1 MLEAQALHSGGSLKK
16 NMRPRASDAMNLTL
30 VLLIFFFLAAVLGA
44 AVFYYLTLQNL
55 AAVKREVDKLRG
67 QADDARASALLRNER
82 ARCYQQL
89 MALEADITTGQRDRL
104 SNEET
109 AMVELNREEIQNC
122 VNALK
127 KSGNWMGLPFDLDWQ
142 DMWNNLPQLRNLYR
156 ATVMQQDYEPD
167 AARSANT
174 AGTSIANA
182 PASVSPI
189 AAAPLHPASASA
201 SQEPPQDNSKVMAAA
216 MKNMMRS

>member
-1 MLEAQALHSGGSLKK
+1 
-16 NMRPRASDAMNLTL
+16 MNLTL
-30 VLLIFFFLAAVLGA
+30 VLLIFFFLAAVMGA

-55 AAVKREVDKLRG
+55 AAVKREVNKLRD
-67 QADDARASALLRNER
+67 QADDARTSALLRNER

-89 MALEADITTGQRDRL
+89 LALEADIQAKQRDSL

-127 KSGNWMGLPFDLDWQ
+127 NSGNWMGLPFDLDWQ
-142 DMWNNLPQLRNLYR
+142 DMWGNLPQLRNLYR
-156 ATVMQQDYEPD
+156 TSVMQADLTPGQLTTPAGLGPGTPGEPSK
-167 AARSANT
+167 AA
-174 AGTSIANA
+174 
-182 PASVSPI
+182 P
-189 AAAPLHPASASA
+189 AAAPARPAGTALGPEQPPAAS
-201 SQEPPQDNSKVMAAA
+201 PDNAQVMASA

>member
-1 MLEAQALHSGGSLKK
+1 
-16 NMRPRASDAMNLTL
+16 MNLTL

-55 AAVKREVDKLRG
+55 AAVKREVDKLRD

-89 MALEADITTGQRDRL
+89 KALEADILARQRDSL

-142 DMWNNLPQLRNLYR
+142 EMWDKLPQLRSLYR
-156 ATVMQQDYEPD
+156 SNVMQQEFQTSSP
-167 AARSANT
+167 AAANT
-174 AGTSIANA
+174 VLASEPVA
-182 PASVSPI
+182 PTQVKPK
-189 AAAPLHPASASA
+189 PAVPDRPAVPVP
-201 SQEPPQDNSKVMAAA
+201 SQEEALAMPADNSKVMAAA

>member
-1 MLEAQALHSGGSLKK
+1 
-16 NMRPRASDAMNLTL
+16 MNLTL
-30 VLLIFFFLAAVLGA
+30 VLLIFFFLAAALGA

-55 AAVKREVDKLRG
+55 AAVKREVDKLRD

-89 MALEADITTGQRDRL
+89 KALEADILARQRDSL

-142 DMWNNLPQLRNLYR
+142 EMWDRLPQLRALYR
-156 ATVMQQDYEPD
+156 STVIQQEFVPGSSTAASTALASEAVTPTQVAPKPTVADRPAEP
-167 AARSANT
+167 AS
-174 AGTSIANA
+174 SQQEA
-182 PASVSPI
+182 PAG
-189 AAAPLHPASASA
+189 
-201 SQEPPQDNSKVMAAA
+201 SQENSQVMVAA
-216 MKNMMRS
+216 MKNIMRS

>member
-1 MLEAQALHSGGSLKK
+1 
-16 NMRPRASDAMNLTL
+16 MNLTL

-55 AAVKREVDKLRG
+55 AAVKREVNKLRD

-89 MALEADITTGQRDRL
+89 LALETDIQARQRDSL

-127 KSGNWMGLPFDLDWQ
+127 KSGNWMGLPFDLEWQ
-142 DMWNNLPQLRNLYR
+142 DMWDKLPQLKNLYR
-156 ATVMQQDYEPD
+156 ASVMQQDFEPG
-167 AARSANT
+167 ATTPANSAV
-174 AGTSIANA
+174 NA
-182 PASVSPI
+182 PAHVASNTAPATVAPPQP
-189 AAAPLHPASASA
+189 AAATS
-201 SQEPPQDNSKVMAAA
+201 SQEQAQAAPQDNSKVMAAA

>member
-1 MLEAQALHSGGSLKK
+1 
-16 NMRPRASDAMNLTL
+16 MNLTL

-55 AAVKREVDKLRG
+55 AAVKREVNKLRD

-89 MALEADITTGQRDRL
+89 LALEADIQARQRDSL
-104 SNEET
+104 NNEET

-127 KSGNWMGLPFDLDWQ
+127 KSGNWMGLPFDLEWQ
-142 DMWNNLPQLRNLYR
+142 DMWDKLPQLKNLYR
-156 ATVMQQDYEPD
+156 ASVMRQDFEPG
-167 AARSANT
+167 AATSANVAVHPPVNSLGT
-174 AGTSIANA
+174 AA
-182 PASVSPI
+182 PAAVAPPRP
-189 AAAPLHPASASA
+189 AAATS
-201 SQEPPQDNSKVMAAA
+201 SQEQTQAAAQDSSKVMAAA

>member
-1 MLEAQALHSGGSLKK
+1 
-16 NMRPRASDAMNLTL
+16 MNLTL

-55 AAVKREVDKLRG
+55 AAVKREVNKLRD
-67 QADDARASALLRNER
+67 QAEDARSSALLRNER

-89 MALEADITTGQRDRL
+89 LALEADIQTRQRDSL

-127 KSGNWMGLPFDLDWQ
+127 QSGNWMGLPFDLEWQ
-142 DMWNNLPQLRNLYR
+142 DMWDKLPQLKNLYR
-156 ATVMQQDYEPD
+156 ASVMQQDLEPG
-167 AARSANT
+167 ATTSASS
-174 AGTSIANA
+174 AVNA
-182 PASVSPI
+182 PANVASN
-189 AAAPLHPASASA
+189 AAPATVAPPRPAATTS
-201 SQEPPQDNSKVMAAA
+201 SQEQAQAAPQDNSKVMAAA

>member
-1 MLEAQALHSGGSLKK
+1 
-16 NMRPRASDAMNLTL
+16 MNLTL
-30 VLLIFFFLAAVLGA
+30 VLLIFFFLVAVLGA

-55 AAVKREVDKLRG
+55 AAVKREVNKLRD

-89 MALEADITTGQRDRL
+89 KALEADIQSRQRDSL

-142 DMWNNLPQLRNLYR
+142 DMWGNLPQLKNLYR
-156 ATVMQQDYEPD
+156 ATVMQQDFEPGLANATNAGGPKVD
-167 AARSANT
+167 NATASMPPVSEAPSRPAA
-174 AGTSIANA
+174 A
-182 PASVSPI
+182 PASEEQPS
-189 AAAPLHPASASA
+189 
-201 SQEPPQDNSKVMAAA
+201 DNSKVMAAA
-216 MKNMMRS
+216 MKNIMRS

>member
-1 MLEAQALHSGGSLKK
+1 
-16 NMRPRASDAMNLTL
+16 MNLTL

-55 AAVKREVDKLRG
+55 AAVKREVNKLRD

-89 MALEADITTGQRDRL
+89 LALEADIQTRQRDSL

-109 AMVELNREEIQNC
+109 AMVELTREEIQNC

-127 KSGNWMGLPFDLDWQ
+127 KSGNWMGLPFDLEWQ
-142 DMWNNLPQLRNLYR
+142 DMWDKLPQLKNLYR
-156 ATVMQQDYEPD
+156 ASVMQQDLEPG
-167 AARSANT
+167 ATTSASS
-174 AGTSIANA
+174 AVNA
-182 PASVSPI
+182 PANVASN
-189 AAAPLHPASASA
+189 AAPAAVAPPRPTATTS
-201 SQEPPQDNSKVMAAA
+201 SQEQAPPPAQDNSKVMAAA

>member
-1 MLEAQALHSGGSLKK
+1 
-16 NMRPRASDAMNLTL
+16 MNLTL

-55 AAVKREVDKLRG
+55 AAVRREVDKLRN

-89 MALEADITTGQRDRL
+89 KGLEADIQARQRDSL

-142 DMWNNLPQLRNLYR
+142 EMWDKLPQLRALYR
-156 ATVMQQDYEPD
+156 STVTQQEFVPGSST
-167 AARSANT
+167 AANT
-174 AGTSIANA
+174 AVASDAVAPTQIAPKPIVPDRPPA
-182 PASVSPI
+182 PV
-189 AAAPLHPASASA
+189 APH
-201 SQEPPQDNSKVMAAA
+201 QEALAEPQDNSQVMAAA
-216 MKNMMRS
+216 MKNMMRSK

>member
-1 MLEAQALHSGGSLKK
+1 
-16 NMRPRASDAMNLTL
+16 MNLTL

-55 AAVKREVDKLRG
+55 AAVRREVDKLRN

-89 MALEADITTGQRDRL
+89 KGLEADIQARQRDSL

-142 DMWNNLPQLRNLYR
+142 EMWDKLPQLRALYR
-156 ATVMQQDYEPD
+156 STVTQQEFVPGSST
-167 AARSANT
+167 AANT
-174 AGTSIANA
+174 AVASDAVAPTQIAPKPIVPDRPPA
-182 PASVSPI
+182 PVAHTKKHLPSRRTTP
-189 AAAPLHPASASA
+189 
-201 SQEPPQDNSKVMAAA
+201 
-216 MKNMMRS
+216 R

>member
-1 MLEAQALHSGGSLKK
+1 
-16 NMRPRASDAMNLTL
+16 MNLTL

-55 AAVKREVDKLRG
+55 AAVKREVDKLRD

-89 MALEADITTGQRDRL
+89 KALEADILARQRDSL

-142 DMWNNLPQLRNLYR
+142 EMWDKLPQLRSLYR
-156 ATVMQQDYEPD
+156 SNVMQQEFQTSSP
-167 AARSANT
+167 AAANT
-174 AGTSIANA
+174 VLASEAVA
-182 PASVSPI
+182 PALVKPK
-189 AAAPLHPASASA
+189 PAVPDRPAVPVP
-201 SQEPPQDNSKVMAAA
+201 SQEEALAMPADNSKVMAAA

>member
-1 MLEAQALHSGGSLKK
+1 MLEHRPCIAGLAYKT
-16 NMRPRASDAMNLTL
+16 MRPRAPNAMNLTL
-30 VLLIFFFLAAVLGA
+30 VLLIFFFLVAVLGA

-55 AAVKREVDKLRG
+55 AAVKREVNKLRD

-89 MALEADITTGQRDRL
+89 KALEADIQSRQRDSL

-142 DMWNNLPQLRNLYR
+142 DMWGNLPQLKNLYR
-156 ATVMQQDYEPD
+156 ATVMQQDFEPGLANATNAGGPKVD
-167 AARSANT
+167 NATASMPPVSEAPSRPAA
-174 AGTSIANA
+174 A
-182 PASVSPI
+182 PASEEQPS
-189 AAAPLHPASASA
+189 
-201 SQEPPQDNSKVMAAA
+201 DNSKVMAAA
-216 MKNMMRS
+216 MKNIMRS

>member
-1 MLEAQALHSGGSLKK
+1 
-16 NMRPRASDAMNLTL
+16 MNLTL
-30 VLLIFFFLAAVLGA
+30 VLLIFFFLAAMVAA

-55 AAVKREVDKLRG
+55 AAVKREVNKLRD

-89 MALEADITTGQRDRL
+89 LALEADLQARQRESL

-142 DMWNNLPQLRNLYR
+142 EIWDKLPQLRALYR
-156 ATVMQQDYEPD
+156 STVMQQEFVPGSST
-167 AARSANT
+167 AANT
-174 AGTSIANA
+174 AVVSEAVA
-182 PASVSPI
+182 PSQVTPKSAVLDST
-189 AAAPLHPASASA
+189 AAPVAPQ
-201 SQEPPQDNSKVMAAA
+201 QEALAGPQDNSQVMATV
-216 MKNMMRS
+216 MKNIMRGK

>member
-1 MLEAQALHSGGSLKK
+1 
-16 NMRPRASDAMNLTL
+16 MNLTL

-55 AAVKREVDKLRG
+55 AAVKREVNKLRD
-67 QADDARASALLRNER
+67 QADDARASAFLRNER

-89 MALEADITTGQRDRL
+89 LALEADMQARQRDSL

-109 AMVELNREEIQNC
+109 AMVEVNRDEIQNC

-127 KSGNWMGLPFDLDWQ
+127 KSGNWMGLPYDLDWQ
-142 DMWNNLPQLRNLYR
+142 DMWDKLPQLRSLYR
-156 ATVMQQDYEPD
+156 ATVLQQDFEP
-167 AARSANT
+167 SAPIT
-174 AGTSIANA
+174 A
-182 PASVSPI
+182 PAATTASTSRSN
-189 AAAPLHPASASA
+189 ASASA
-201 SQEPPQDNSKVMAAA
+201 PPPLAAAARPAAATAAQEAPAATAQDNSKVMAAA

>member
-1 MLEAQALHSGGSLKK
+1 MLK
-16 NMRPRASDAMNLTL
+16 NHASQTLDAMNLTL

-55 AAVKREVDKLRG
+55 AAVKREVNKLRD

-89 MALEADITTGQRDRL
+89 LALEADIQTRQRDSL

-127 KSGNWMGLPFDLDWQ
+127 KSGNWMGLPFDLEWQ
-142 DMWNNLPQLRNLYR
+142 DMWDKLPQLKNLYR
-156 ATVMQQDYEPD
+156 ASVMQQDLEPG
-167 AARSANT
+167 ATTSASS
-174 AGTSIANA
+174 AVNA
-182 PASVSPI
+182 PANVASNAAPATVAPPRP
-189 AAAPLHPASASA
+189 AAATS
-201 SQEPPQDNSKVMAAA
+201 SQEQAQAAPQDNSKVMAAA

>member
-1 MLEAQALHSGGSLKK
+1 
-16 NMRPRASDAMNLTL
+16 MNLTL
-30 VLLIFFFLAAVLGA
+30 VLLIFFFLVAVLGA

-55 AAVKREVDKLRG
+55 AAVKREVNKLRD

-89 MALEADITTGQRDRL
+89 KALEADIQSRQRDSL

-142 DMWNNLPQLRNLYR
+142 DMWGNLPQLKNLYR
-156 ATVMQQDYEPD
+156 ATVMQQDFEPGLANATNAGGPKVD
-167 AARSANT
+167 NATASMPPVSEAPSRPAA
-174 AGTSIANA
+174 A
-182 PASVSPI
+182 PASEEQPS
-189 AAAPLHPASASA
+189 
-201 SQEPPQDNSKVMAAA
+201 DNSKVMAAA

>member
-1 MLEAQALHSGGSLKK
+1 
-16 NMRPRASDAMNLTL
+16 MNLTL
-30 VLLIFFFLAAVLGA
+30 VLLIFFFLAAALGA

-55 AAVKREVDKLRG
+55 AAVKREVDKLRD

-89 MALEADITTGQRDRL
+89 KALEADILARQRDSL

-142 DMWNNLPQLRNLYR
+142 EMWDKLPQLRSLYR
-156 ATVMQQDYEPD
+156 SNVMQQEFQTGSS
-167 AARSANT
+167 AAANT
-174 AGTSIANA
+174 ALASEAVA
-182 PASVSPI
+182 PPLVKPKPAVPDLP
-189 AAAPLHPASASA
+189 AAPVA
-201 SQEPPQDNSKVMAAA
+201 SQEEALAAPEDNSKVMAAA

>member
-1 MLEAQALHSGGSLKK
+1 
-16 NMRPRASDAMNLTL
+16 MNLTL

-55 AAVKREVDKLRG
+55 AAVKREVNKLRD

-89 MALEADITTGQRDRL
+89 KALEADIQTRQRDSL

-142 DMWNNLPQLRNLYR
+142 DMWDNLPQLRNLYR
-156 ATVMQQDYEPD
+156 ATVMQQDFEPGL
-167 AARSANT
+167 ANT
-174 AGTSIANA
+174 APVGGPNAAN
-182 PASVSPI
+182 
-189 AAAPLHPASASA
+189 ASASTPPVSGAPPQAAAVPA
-201 SQEPPQDNSKVMAAA
+201 SQAQPSDNSKVMAAA
-216 MKNMMRS
+216 MKNMMRN

>member
-1 MLEAQALHSGGSLKK
+1 MLEAQVLQLRRMLSNST
-16 NMRPRASDAMNLTL
+16 PRKPDAMNLTL

-55 AAVKREVDKLRG
+55 AAVQREVNKLRD

-89 MALEADITTGQRDRL
+89 LALEADILARQRERL

-142 DMWNNLPQLRNLYR
+142 DMWGNLPQLRTLYR
-156 ATVMQQDYEPD
+156 ASVLQQDLEAPD
-167 AARSANT
+167 ANTPAAGKVSASD
-174 AGTSIANA
+174 AAPAASGVPSAAPA
-182 PASVSPI
+182 PASTVQPPS
-189 AAAPLHPASASA
+189 AAP
-201 SQEPPQDNSKVMAAA
+201 DNSKVMAAA
-216 MKNMMRS
+216 MKNMMRSS

>member
-1 MLEAQALHSGGSLKK
+1 
-16 NMRPRASDAMNLTL
+16 MNLTL

-55 AAVKREVDKLRG
+55 AAVKREVDKLRD

-89 MALEADITTGQRDRL
+89 KALEADILARQRDSL
-104 SNEET
+104 TNEET

-142 DMWNNLPQLRNLYR
+142 EVWDKLPQLRSLYR
-156 ATVMQQDYEPD
+156 SNVMPQEFQTSSP
-167 AARSANT
+167 AAANT
-174 AGTSIANA
+174 GLASEPVA
-182 PASVSPI
+182 PSQVKPKPAVPDRP
-189 AAAPLHPASASA
+189 AAPVA
-201 SQEPPQDNSKVMAAA
+201 SQEEALALPQDNSKVMAAA

>member
-1 MLEAQALHSGGSLKK
+1 
-16 NMRPRASDAMNLTL
+16 MNLTL

-55 AAVKREVDKLRG
+55 AAVKREVNKLRD
-67 QADDARASALLRNER
+67 QANDARASALLRNER

-89 MALEADITTGQRDRL
+89 LALEADIQTRQRDSL

-127 KSGNWMGLPFDLDWQ
+127 KSGNWMGLPFDLEWQ
-142 DMWNNLPQLRNLYR
+142 DMWDKLPQLKSLYR
-156 ATVMQQDYEPD
+156 ASVMQQDFEPG
-167 AARSANT
+167 ATTSASS
-174 AGTSIANA
+174 AVNA
-182 PASVSPI
+182 PANVASNAAPATVAPPRP
-189 AAAPLHPASASA
+189 AAATS
-201 SQEPPQDNSKVMAAA
+201 SQEQAQAAPQDNSKVMAAA

>member
-1 MLEAQALHSGGSLKK
+1 
-16 NMRPRASDAMNLTL
+16 MNLTL

-55 AAVKREVDKLRG
+55 AAVKREVNKLRD
-67 QADDARASALLRNER
+67 QADGARTSALLRNER

-89 MALEADITTGQRDRL
+89 MALEADILASKRESL

-127 KSGNWMGLPFDLDWQ
+127 KSGNWMGLPFDLEWQ
-142 DMWNNLPQLRNLYR
+142 DMWGNLPQLRNLYR
-156 ATVMQQDYEPD
+156 ASVMQQDSEP
-167 AARSANT
+167 A
-174 AGTSIANA
+174 TS
-182 PASVSPI
+182 
-189 AAAPLHPASASA
+189 AAATMASAGSNVPSNVPPMAAASPLPAIAEA
-201 SQEPPQDNSKVMAAA
+201 SQDPVQTQAVPQDNAKVMATA
-216 MKNMMRS
+216 MKNIMRS

>member
-1 MLEAQALHSGGSLKK
+1 MS
-16 NMRPRASDAMNLTL
+16 LTL

-55 AAVKREVDKLRG
+55 AAVKREVNKLRD

-89 MALEADITTGQRDRL
+89 LALEADIQTKQRDSL

-127 KSGNWMGLPFDLDWQ
+127 NSGNWMGLPFDLDWQ
-142 DMWNNLPQLRNLYR
+142 DMWGNLPQVRNLYR
-156 ATVMQQDYEPD
+156 ASVMQADLTPGQLTTPAGLDTGTQGEPSK
-167 AARSANT
+167 AA
-174 AGTSIANA
+174 
-182 PASVSPI
+182 P
-189 AAAPLHPASASA
+189 AAAPARPAGAALGPAQPPAAS
-201 SQEPPQDNSKVMAAA
+201 PDNAQVMASA

>member
-1 MLEAQALHSGGSLKK
+1 
-16 NMRPRASDAMNLTL
+16 MNLTL
-30 VLLIFFFLAAVLGA
+30 VLLIFFFLVAVLGA

-55 AAVKREVDKLRG
+55 AAVKREVNKLRD

-89 MALEADITTGQRDRL
+89 KALEADIQSRQRDSL

-142 DMWNNLPQLRNLYR
+142 DMWGNLPQLKNLYR
-156 ATVMQQDYEPD
+156 ATVMQQDFEP
-167 AARSANT
+167 
-174 AGTSIANA
+174 GLANA
-182 PASVSPI
+182 TNAGGPKVDNATTSMPPVSEAPSRP
-189 AAAPLHPASASA
+189 AAAPAREEQPS
-201 SQEPPQDNSKVMAAA
+201 DNSKVMAAA

>member
-1 MLEAQALHSGGSLKK
+1 
-16 NMRPRASDAMNLTL
+16 MNLTL
-30 VLLIFFFLAAVLGA
+30 VLLIFFFLVAVLGA

-55 AAVKREVDKLRG
+55 AAVKREVNKLRD

-89 MALEADITTGQRDRL
+89 KALEADIQARQRDSL

-142 DMWNNLPQLRNLYR
+142 DMWDNLPQLKNLYR
-156 ATVMQQDYEPD
+156 ATVMQQEFEP
-167 AARSANT
+167 
-174 AGTSIANA
+174 GLANA
-182 PASVSPI
+182 TNAAGPKVANATASMPPVSEAPSRPAAPPASEEQ
-189 AAAPLHPASASA
+189 PA
-201 SQEPPQDNSKVMAAA
+201 DNSKVMAAA

>member
-1 MLEAQALHSGGSLKK
+1 MLK
-16 NMRPRASDAMNLTL
+16 NHASQTLDAMNLTL

-55 AAVKREVDKLRG
+55 AAVKREVNKLRD

-89 MALEADITTGQRDRL
+89 LALEADIQTRQRDSL

-127 KSGNWMGLPFDLDWQ
+127 KSGNWMGLPFDLEWQ
-142 DMWNNLPQLRNLYR
+142 DMWDKLPQLKNLYR
-156 ATVMQQDYEPD
+156 ASVMQQDFEPG
-167 AARSANT
+167 ATTSASS
-174 AGTSIANA
+174 AVNA
-182 PASVSPI
+182 PANVASNAAPATVAPPRP
-189 AAAPLHPASASA
+189 AAATS
-201 SQEPPQDNSKVMAAA
+201 SQEQAQAAPQDNSKVMAAA